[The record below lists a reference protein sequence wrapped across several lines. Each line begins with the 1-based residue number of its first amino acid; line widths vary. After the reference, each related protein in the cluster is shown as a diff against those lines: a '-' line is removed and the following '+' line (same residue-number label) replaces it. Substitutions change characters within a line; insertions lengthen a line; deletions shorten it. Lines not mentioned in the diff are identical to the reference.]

1 MIAAIGRFFYIA
13 AFMVVAVMAAGR
25 AHAQADAAAFI
36 GRLAAYAVPVL
47 TNPSVPQPQRE
58 QKFRELLDKGFDM
71 RELSQLVLGR
81 YWRQASPEERQEFV
95 GLLEAYLIQI
105 YADRFSEF
113 QNVALEV
120 GSTRRDQDTDFVSS
134 TMRQASGPP
143 VQLEWRVDRVGG
155 RFVITDLVV
164 EGVSMVITQRSEFA
178 SVIRQRGG
186 QVSGLLDLLRQRTGG

>member
-1 MIAAIGRFFYIA
+1 MISAIGRSFFLILAMVA
-13 AFMVVAVMAAGR
+13 AMAAGR
-25 AHAQADAAAFI
+25 AEAQGTAAGFI
-36 GRLAAYAVPVL
+36 SQLAADAVPVL
-47 TNPSVPQPQRE
+47 TNPSLPEKERE

-81 YWRQASPEERQEFV
+81 YWRQASPAEQEEFK
-95 GLLEAYLIQI
+95 GLLEAYLIRI

-120 GSTRRDQDTDFVSS
+120 GNTRQDQGTDFVSS
-134 TMRQASGPP
+134 TMRQTSGPP
-143 VQLEWRVDRVGG
+143 VQLEWRVEKLGG
-155 RFVITDLVV
+155 RYVITDLVV

-186 QVSGLLDLLRQRTGG
+186 QVSGLLDLLRQRTRG

>member
-1 MIAAIGRFFYIA
+1 MIRAIGRSFYIIVA
-13 AFMVVAVMAAGR
+13 MVAVLAAGR
-25 AHAQADAAAFI
+25 AEAQATAAAFI
-36 GRLAAYAVPVL
+36 SQLADEAVPVL
-47 TNPSVPQPQRE
+47 TNASLPDKERE

-81 YWRQASPEERQEFV
+81 YWRQASPAEQQEFV
-95 GLLEAYLIQI
+95 GLLEAYLVQI

-120 GSTRRDQDTDFVSS
+120 GSTRKDQGTDFVSS

-143 VQLEWRVDRVGG
+143 VQLEWRVEKLNG
-155 RFVITDLVV
+155 RYVITDLVV